1 MKQNK
6 FPPGWDE
13 ERMQKVIDYYENQ
26 TEDEAV
32 AEAEEAFRNESMNDQ
47 SDSKNELNRVLE
59 KIQEIVEKSADE
71 DYIYRGEPQCYP
83 KVSSGLYRQYGG
95 DFGIEDSDIEIIQET
110 MIVGM
115 AKDYMDQT
123 DESKILTE
131 LQHYGGKTN
140 LIDFTTDFLIALFF
154 ACDGSHHEEG
164 RVILLKKE
172 SEEYKVRVP
181 SKAFKRSTFQ
191 KSIFIQSPKGF
202 VVPDK
207 VVTIPKALKYPIL
220 NHLQKY
226 HDVSTRH
233 IYNDIHGFIKWL
245 GIHID
250 AHVEAAKGTIFQHR
264 GDLGK
269 SRKEKLKCYEK
280 AIAYY
285 SEALKLN
292 SSLFDV
298 YNKRGIVY
306 NDKGKY
312 DLAIRDYNTAIE
324 YYPDY
329 ADAYANRGLAYNQ
342 KGNHDRAIQDY
353 NKAIELDPESAD
365 SYNNR
370 GLTYKKIGEADL
382 ALEDYNKAIELDPG
396 FPEAYNNRGVV
407 YDERGELDNA
417 IKDYSKAI
425 ELKPYYANSYNN
437 RGMAYSD
444 KGDVDRAISDFSMAV
459 GLKSDYA
466 SAYNNLGVEYSKKN
480 QLDNALQNYSKA
492 IEHNPNYVEAY
503 SNRGAAYLNKGEHDK
518 GVQNLNKAI
527 ELNPD
532 YANAYKNRGAAYSI
546 IGETN
551 RAIEDYNA
559 AIKLEPN
566 DAETYRM
573 RGVAYRMKGEP
584 GKAIENYSFAIK
596 LKSDYAEA
604 YGARSEAWLHLKEW
618 EKAKADLIQVKNL
631 GIDIAAA
638 FHNDYES
645 IADFE
650 QKNDIQLPEDIVM
663 MLKQQ

>member
-13 ERMQKVIDYYENQ
+13 ERVQKVIAYYENQ
-26 TEDEAV
+26 MEDEAV
-32 AEAEEAFRNESMNDQ
+32 AETEEAFRNESINDQ
-47 SDSKNELNRVLE
+47 SDSQNERNRVLE
-59 KIQEIVEKSADE
+59 KIQEIVEKSSDGN
-71 DYIYRGEPQCYP
+71 YIYRGEPQCYP

-140 LIDFTTDFLIALFF
+140 LIDFTTDYLIALFF

-191 KSIFIQSPKGF
+191 KGIFIQSPKGF

-207 VVTIPKALKYPIL
+207 VVTIPKTLKHPIL

-292 SSLFDV
+292 SNLFDV

-312 DLAIRDYNTAIE
+312 DLAIKDYNTAIE
-324 YYPDY
+324 LKPGIARSYS
-329 ADAYANRGLAYNQ
+329 NRGVTYTE
-342 KGNHDRAIQDY
+342 KGNFEFAFADF
-353 NKAIELDPESAD
+353 NTAIELDPNDAMAYS
-365 SYNNR
+365 NR
-370 GLTYKKIGEADL
+370 GGIHFLKGNFEFAFADF
-382 ALEDYNKAIELDPG
+382 NTAIELDPG
-396 FPEAYNNRGVV
+396 
-407 YDERGELDNA
+407 NA
-417 IKDYSKAI
+417 
-425 ELKPYYANSYNN
+425 ET
-437 RGMAYSD
+437 
-444 KGDVDRAISDFSMAV
+444 
-459 GLKSDYA
+459 
-466 SAYNNLGVEYSKKN
+466 
-480 QLDNALQNYSKA
+480 
-492 IEHNPNYVEAY
+492 Y
-503 SNRGAAYLNKGEHDK
+503 SNRGNAYLFKGDLEFALTDFDE
-518 GVQNLNKAI
+518 V
-527 ELNPD
+527 
-532 YANAYKNRGAAYSI
+532 
-546 IGETN
+546 
-551 RAIEDYNA
+551 
-559 AIKLEPN
+559 IKLRPESV
-566 DAETYRM
+566 DAYFT
-573 RGVAYRMKGEP
+573 RGIIR
-584 GKAIENYSFAIK
+584 
-596 LKSDYAEA
+596 LC
-604 YGARSEAWLHLKEW
+604 LQEW
-618 EKAKADLIQVKNL
+618 EKAKKDLTFARDFGMNIMNL
-631 GIDIAAA
+631 
-638 FHNDYES
+638 FHSRYES
-645 IADFE
+645 IENFE
-650 QKNDIQLPEDIVM
+650 LQNNVKLPENLAA
-663 MLKQQ
+663 MLKQTVETN